1 MRHAIGFAIAV
12 AVVLGATGANHVT
25 ELQANGSFSPTPGID
40 WTLEAQ
46 RAIVLPLAGVGKR
59 LPGEAAVPI
68 HAIYER
74 GAAQAAQTS
83 DDIVLQW
90 NEVAVT
96 TIGAQP
102 PFPST
107 RFMATVQLAVFEA
120 VNAISGK
127 YEPYLGTITAPA
139 GASTEAAAITAAHG
153 VLKAFF
159 PAAAVT
165 LDQQRDASLA
175 LIPDGQA
182 KTDGIYVGE
191 AAAAAMIAE
200 RTGDGSTPAQFYVP
214 TNSDPYEWQPT
225 PSCPPAGGAFFHWGN
240 VKPFGVLSSSQ
251 FRADPPPALASEE
264 YARDFNEVLA
274 LGDIN
279 SPNRSPHNANVARIY
294 AAQPPHQGW
303 NSVARQII
311 NTRDDE
317 ITDTART
324 LALMNMSLADAHITV
339 FESKYF
345 YRTWRPETAIP
356 RAAEDGNRGTAPS
369 AFTPFIATPCFPG
382 YPSAHGVGAGA
393 ASRILWK
400 AYGRHHAVIN
410 SHPSV
415 PGVVLTYYDLL
426 DIVKAVSDARVY
438 GGIHFRT
445 DQDAAEYQGKSV
457 AQWNLDNHLRPR

>member
-1 MRHAIGFAIAV
+1 METLAFSRGWLTHSKRLIVDDNSYKGEGAISMRSINKFC
-12 AVVLGATGANHVT
+12 
-25 ELQANGSFSPTPGID
+25 
-40 WTLEAQ
+40 
-46 RAIVLPLAGVGKR
+46 LAGT
-59 LPGEAAVPI
+59 LIALCSALI
-68 HAIYER
+68 HEN
-74 GAAQAAQTS
+74 GAAQAARGNTQDYVSS
-83 DDIVLQW
+83 DDVVLQW
-90 NEVAVT
+90 NEIAVT

-127 YEPYLGTITAPA
+127 YEPYLGAISAPA
-139 GASTEAAAITAAHG
+139 SASTEAAAITAAHG

-159 PAAAVT
+159 PAAGDT
-165 LDQQRDASLA
+165 LDQQRDDSLA
-175 LIPDGQA
+175 WLPGGQA
-182 KTDGIYVGE
+182 KSDGIAVGE

-200 RTGDGSTPAQFYVP
+200 RTGDGSAPAQFYVP
-214 TNSDPYEWQPT
+214 QNSDPYEWQPT

-240 VKPFGVLSSSQ
+240 VRPFGVLNSSQ
-251 FRADPPPALASEE
+251 FRADPPPALTSGK

-279 SPNRSPHNANVARIY
+279 SPNRSQHDAYVARIY

-311 NTRDDE
+311 NTRDDD

-356 RAAEDGNRGTAPS
+356 RAAEDANPDTQPS
-369 AFTPFIATPCFPG
+369 AFTPFIVTPCFPG
-382 YPSAHGVGAGA
+382 YPSAHGAGAGA

-400 AYGRHHAVIN
+400 AYGRHHTITN

-438 GGIHFRT
+438 GGIHFLT
-445 DQDAAEYQGKSV
+445 DQDASEHQGKSV
-457 AQWNLDNHLRPR
+457 AQWDLDNHLRPR

>member
-1 MRHAIGFAIAV
+1 MRPRVTRQLTLVLFLFVSPVRALAQGAETVIEWNRMRHAIGFAIA
-12 AVVLGATGANHVT
+12 AALALGA
-25 ELQANGSFSPTPGID
+25 
-40 WTLEAQ
+40 
-46 RAIVLPLAGVGKR
+46 
-59 LPGEAAVPI
+59 
-68 HAIYER
+68 
-74 GAAQAAQTS
+74 GAATAGQGAETS
-83 DDIVLQW
+83 DDVVLQW
-90 NEVAVT
+90 NEIAVT

-107 RFMATVQLAVFEA
+107 RFMATIQLAVFEA
-120 VNAISGK
+120 VNAITGR
-127 YEPYLGTITAPA
+127 YEPYLGAITAPA

-153 VLKAFF
+153 VLRAFF
-159 PAAAVT
+159 PAAAAT

-175 LIPDGQA
+175 FIPAGQA
-182 KTDGIYVGE
+182 ETDGIAVGE

-200 RTGDGSTPAQFYVP
+200 RTGDGATPAQFYLP
-214 TNSDPYEWQPT
+214 TNSEPYEWQPT
-225 PSCPPAGGAFFHWGN
+225 PTCPPAGGAFFHWKN
-240 VKPFGVLSSSQ
+240 VTPFGVLNSSQ
-251 FRADPPPALASEE
+251 FPADPPPALTSEE

-279 SPNRSPHNANVARIY
+279 SPNRSQHNAIVALIY

-311 NTRDDE
+311 STRDDD

-324 LALMNMSLADAHITV
+324 LARMNMSLADAHITV

-356 RAAEDGNRGTAPS
+356 RAGEDGNPDTAPS

-382 YPSAHGVGAGA
+382 YPSAHGAGAGA

-400 AYGRHHAVIN
+400 AYGRHHTVTN

-415 PGVVLTYYDLL
+415 PGVVLTYHDLL
-426 DIVKAVSDARVY
+426 DIVKAVSEARVY

-445 DQDAAEYQGKSV
+445 DQDAAEHQGKSV
-457 AQWNLDNHLRPR
+457 AQWNLVNHLRPRKD

>member
-1 MRHAIGFAIAV
+1 LSFDDNRSQKKGVNSMKKISKRRLVGTSIALSLLLV
-12 AVVLGATGANHVT
+12 
-25 ELQANGSFSPTPGID
+25 
-40 WTLEAQ
+40 
-46 RAIVLPLAGVGKR
+46 
-59 LPGEAAVPI
+59 
-68 HAIYER
+68 YER
-74 GAAQAAQTS
+74 GAAQATHGKGLGYMTS
-83 DDIVLQW
+83 DDVVLQW
-90 NEVAVT
+90 NAIAVA

-107 RFMATVQLAVFEA
+107 RLMATVQLAVFEA

-127 YEPYLGTITAPA
+127 YEPYLGTIAAAA

-159 PAAAVT
+159 PAAAAV
-165 LDQQRDASLA
+165 LDQQRDDFLA
-175 LIPDGQA
+175 LILDGQA
-182 KTDGIYVGE
+182 KTDGIAVGE

-200 RTGDGSTPAQFYVP
+200 RTGDGSVAAQFYVP
-214 TNSDPYEWQPT
+214 QNSNPYEWQLT
-225 PSCPPAGGAFFHWGN
+225 PSCPAAGGVFLHWRN
-240 VKPFGVLSSSQ
+240 VKPFGIQSSSQ
-251 FRADPPPALASEE
+251 FRADPPPALTSEE
-264 YARDFNEVLA
+264 YAEDFNEVLA

-279 SPNRSPHNANVARIY
+279 SPNRSQHDADVARIY

-311 NTRDDE
+311 SARADD

-356 RAAEDGNRGTAPS
+356 RADEDGNADTEPS
-369 AFTPFIATPCFPG
+369 TFTPFIVTPCFPG
-382 YPSAHGVGAGA
+382 YPSAHGAGAGA

-400 AYGRHHAVIN
+400 AYGRHHTITN
-410 SHPSV
+410 SHPSM

-426 DIVKAVSDARVY
+426 DIVKDVSDARVY

-445 DQDAAEYQGKSV
+445 DQEAAEHQGKSV
-457 AQWNLDNHLRPR
+457 AQWNLDNHLRP

>member
-1 MRHAIGFAIAV
+1 MRNI
-12 AVVLGATGANHVT
+12 NKR
-25 ELQANGSFSPTPGID
+25 
-40 WTLEAQ
+40 W
-46 RAIVLPLAGVGKR
+46 LAGTLIALCLLLV
-59 LPGEAAVPI
+59 
-68 HAIYER
+68 YER
-74 GAAQAAQTS
+74 GAAQEANRKTVGYVTS
-83 DDIVLQW
+83 DDVVVQW
-90 NEVAVT
+90 NEIAVA

-127 YEPYLGTITAPA
+127 YEPYLGTIVAPA

-159 PAAAVT
+159 PAAADA
-165 LDQQRDASLA
+165 LDQQRADSLA

-182 KTDGIYVGE
+182 KTDGIAVGE

-200 RTGDGSTPAQFYVP
+200 RTGDGSAPAQFYVP
-214 TNSDPYEWQPT
+214 QNSDPYEWQPT
-225 PSCPPAGGAFFHWGN
+225 PSCPPAGGVFLHWRN
-240 VKPFGVLSSSQ
+240 VTPFGVQSSSQ
-251 FRADPPPALASEE
+251 FRADPPPALTSEE
-264 YARDFNEVLA
+264 YAKDFNEVLA

-279 SPNRSPHNANVARIY
+279 SPIRSQHNADVARIY

-311 NTRDDE
+311 NTRDDD
-317 ITDTART
+317 ITDTARA

-356 RAAEDGNRGTAPS
+356 RADEDGNPDTELS
-369 AFTPFIATPCFPG
+369 AFTPFIVTPCFPG
-382 YPSAHGVGAGA
+382 YPSAHGAGAGA

-400 AYGRHHAVIN
+400 AYGRYHTVTN

-426 DIVKAVSDARVY
+426 DIVKDVSDARVY

-445 DQDAAEYQGKSV
+445 DQDAAEHQGKSV
-457 AQWNLDNHLRPR
+457 AQWNLDNHLRPK

>member
-1 MRHAIGFAIAV
+1 MRSINKSCLAGALIAV
-12 AVVLGATGANHVT
+12 CSSLFQENGA
-25 ELQANGSFSPTPGID
+25 
-40 WTLEAQ
+40 AQ
-46 RAIVLPLAGVGKR
+46 RA
-59 LPGEAAVPI
+59 
-68 HAIYER
+68 R
-74 GAAQAAQTS
+74 GNTQDYVSS
-83 DDIVLQW
+83 DEVVLQW
-90 NEVAVT
+90 NEIAVA

-127 YEPYLGTITAPA
+127 YEPYLGAIPAPVS
-139 GASTEAAAITAAHG
+139 ASTEAAAITAAHG

-159 PAAAVT
+159 PAASDT

-175 LIPDGQA
+175 LIPDGQE
-182 KTDGIYVGE
+182 KTDGIAVGE
-191 AAAAAMIAE
+191 VAAAAMIAD
-200 RTGDGSTPAQFYVP
+200 RTGDGSTPAQFYLP
-214 TNSDPYEWQPT
+214 TNSDPYEWQLT
-225 PSCPPAGGAFFHWGN
+225 PSCPPAGGAFYHWRN
-240 VKPFGVLSSSQ
+240 VRPFGVQNSSQ
-251 FRADPPPALASEE
+251 FRADPPPALTSDV
-264 YARDFNEVLA
+264 YAEDFNEVLA

-279 SPNRSPHNANVARIY
+279 SPNRSQHNANVARIY

-311 NTRDDE
+311 NMRDDD

-356 RAAEDGNRGTAPS
+356 RAGEDGNPNTAPS
-369 AFTPFIATPCFPG
+369 AFTPFIVTPCFPG
-382 YPSAHGVGAGA
+382 YPSAHGAGAGA

-400 AYGRHHAVIN
+400 AYGRHHTVIN

-415 PGVVLTYYDLL
+415 PGVILTYYDLL
-426 DIVKAVSDARVY
+426 DIVQAVSDARVY

-445 DQDAAEYQGKSV
+445 DQDAAERQGKSI
-457 AQWNLDNHLRPR
+457 AQWNLDHHLRPQ